1 MIRRWYLYAVSGI
14 TLQAVTWA
22 VIGLLR
28 GLLAGAGAALPQSTS
43 LQLSVVL
50 IGLPIFG
57 LHWRWVQR
65 EAGAADLALRN
76 EARPVYV
83 HVMLLAF
90 VVPWLF
96 SAFWLIE
103 AGLQQLPNTTSAS
116 LFPDATAGE
125 SVVALLVLTGM
136 LWYFNAQRL
145 HLAAQFA
152 DDVFFCG
159 VQRLAAL
166 LLAFLSFSVAL
177 SASASLLGWLLFEL
191 SPQPAG
197 VMFAALPSGEV
208 AALLTGMGAWLLAW
222 RFAQR
227 QFAGG
232 AIAELQSVVRKLYLY
247 VLLFA
252 GMLTTVTNLA
262 LVLGGALRALLGLP
276 AAGDWQPLAAAVI
289 VFGFVW
295 AYHAAVLRADG
306 VQAQLAGGQLMVRHL
321 YLYLTAALGLGA
333 VLVGLGGLLT
343 VLIRWPYESDQ
354 REPLA
359 LFSATLLAGLPV
371 WALAWRTAQAAAH
384 ANVAERQSSL
394 RRAYLYFF
402 LLLAVLGVL
411 TSAVFVV
418 ARLVNLLLSGDA
430 QDMLPGTAQAVGY
443 GLLSAAL
450 WLVQQRLLA
459 ADREL
464 EAGLARAALAG
475 QHATLLL
482 PAADPFTLAL
492 QTALQAA
499 HPGLQV
505 AVQSGAAGESLPEGG
520 LLLLPATLAARIP
533 AGARALLLPLP
544 VPGAHWVALEPA
556 REQELLRHAV
566 AAVSQLLAGE
576 PVRPLRGWTAGTVI
590 AVAAGGLMLLAL
602 LAIPLVLAITMLL
615 D

>member
-57 LHWRWVQR
+57 LHWRWAQR

-76 EARPVYV
+76 DAHPVYV

-197 VMFAALPSGEV
+197 LVIAALPRGEV

-232 AIAELQSVVRKLYLY
+232 AAAELQSVVRKLYLY

-252 GMLTTVTNLA
+252 GMLTTITNLA
-262 LVLGGALRALLGLP
+262 LVLGGALRALLGLL

-306 VQAQLAGGQLMVRHL
+306 VQAQVAGGQLMVRHL
-321 YLYLTAALGLGA
+321 YLYLT
-333 VLVGLGGLLT
+333 
-343 VLIRWPYESDQ
+343 
-354 REPLA
+354 
-359 LFSATLLAGLPV
+359 
-371 WALAWRTAQAAAH
+371 
-384 ANVAERQSSL
+384 
-394 RRAYLYFF
+394 
-402 LLLAVLGVL
+402 
-411 TSAVFVV
+411 
-418 ARLVNLLLSGDA
+418 
-430 QDMLPGTAQAVGY
+430 
-443 GLLSAAL
+443 
-450 WLVQQRLLA
+450 
-459 ADREL
+459 
-464 EAGLARAALAG
+464 
-475 QHATLLL
+475 
-482 PAADPFTLAL
+482 
-492 QTALQAA
+492 
-499 HPGLQV
+499 
-505 AVQSGAAGESLPEGG
+505 
-520 LLLLPATLAARIP
+520 
-533 AGARALLLPLP
+533 
-544 VPGAHWVALEPA
+544 
-556 REQELLRHAV
+556 
-566 AAVSQLLAGE
+566 
-576 PVRPLRGWTAGTVI
+576 
-590 AVAAGGLMLLAL
+590 
-602 LAIPLVLAITMLL
+602 
-615 D
+615 